1 MSNQTSPVGTFAE
14 RKAAFDAS
22 PEGIAKKAAKAA
34 KRNKYKQQGQNQKQR
49 EVADFDPAAYASAV
63 IESAKTQLSA
73 GTTHTITDFAAGE
86 EEGEGGLN
94 YNLNWKQHMAQHI
107 DGTVISAQ
115 TSVEVDLDTAARK
128 LWDAVKAGVEGAK
141 AAYDAVYDYNLSILP
156 KEDED
161 E

>member
-1 MSNQTSPVGTFAE
+1 MSNQTPPAGTFAE
-14 RKAAFDAS
+14 RQAAFDAS
-22 PEGIAKKAAKAA
+22 PEGIAKKAAKDA
-34 KRNKYKQQGQNQKQR
+34 KKNKYKQQGMNQKIR
-49 EVADFDPAAYASAV
+49 EFAGFDPAAYAATV
-63 IESAKTQLSA
+63 IESAKTQLAA

-115 TSVEVDLDTAARK
+115 TSVEVDLDAAKGK
-128 LWDAVKAGVEGAK
+128 LWDAHKAGVEGAK
-141 AAYDAVYDYNLSILP
+141 SAYDAVYEYKLSILP